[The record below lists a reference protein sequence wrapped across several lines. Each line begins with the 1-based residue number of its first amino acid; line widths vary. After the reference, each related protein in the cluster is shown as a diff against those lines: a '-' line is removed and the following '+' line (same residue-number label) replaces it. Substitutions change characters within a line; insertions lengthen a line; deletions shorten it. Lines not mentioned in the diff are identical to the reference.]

1 MSSRV
6 DDPFADAIVVAA
18 GASSRMGGVDKLDH
32 EVAGLPLLA
41 HAVAAIAAAPE
52 VRAIVIVAA
61 ADRVDRI
68 RSAAWLPAAVRTV
81 VAGGTRRQDS
91 VAAGLAA
98 LDGLNG
104 EGGTGVDPVVL
115 VHDGARPLVD
125 PALVSR
131 VAGAA
136 ATHGAAIPVVPL
148 TETLKRLDG
157 ERIVQTIAREG
168 LATAQTPQGV
178 RRSILRVALERF
190 PADGAETW
198 TDEAALLEACRIAVH
213 ALPGDPS
220 NLKVTLPGDLA
231 RVEAVFDARLG
242 TVRMDRTAAGIGSGA
257 TRIGLGQDSHSFG
270 PGSPLALGGIAIDRA
285 PRLSGHSDGD
295 VVLHAIA
302 DAMLGAAGLG
312 DLGRLFPAGPETPRG
327 IASSE
332 LLAEVVR
339 RTSAAGLV
347 VANVDV
353 TIVAARPRLAASLPA
368 MGRRVA
374 ELLGVEPATVNVKAS
389 TGNLA
394 GMEGAGRG
402 ITALAT
408 VTLVA
413 SG

>member
-1 MSSRV
+1 
-6 DDPFADAIVVAA
+6 
-18 GASSRMGGVDKLDH
+18 
-32 EVAGLPLLA
+32 
-41 HAVAAIAAAPE
+41 
-52 VRAIVIVAA
+52 
-61 ADRVDRI
+61 
-68 RSAAWLPAAVRTV
+68 
-81 VAGGTRRQDS
+81 
-91 VAAGLAA
+91 
-98 LDGLNG
+98 
-104 EGGTGVDPVVL
+104 
-115 VHDGARPLVD
+115 
-125 PALVSR
+125 
-131 VAGAA
+131 
-136 ATHGAAIPVVPL
+136 
-148 TETLKRLDG
+148 
-157 ERIVQTIAREG
+157 
-168 LATAQTPQGV
+168 
-178 RRSILRVALERF
+178 
-190 PADGAETW
+190 
-198 TDEAALLEACRIAVH
+198 
-213 ALPGDPS
+213 
-220 NLKVTLPGDLA
+220 
-231 RVEAVFDARLG
+231 
-242 TVRMDRTAAGIGSGA
+242 MDRTAAGIGSGA

-312 DLGRLFPAGPETPRG
+312 DLGRLFPVGPETPRG

-339 RTSAAGLV
+339 RTTTAGLV